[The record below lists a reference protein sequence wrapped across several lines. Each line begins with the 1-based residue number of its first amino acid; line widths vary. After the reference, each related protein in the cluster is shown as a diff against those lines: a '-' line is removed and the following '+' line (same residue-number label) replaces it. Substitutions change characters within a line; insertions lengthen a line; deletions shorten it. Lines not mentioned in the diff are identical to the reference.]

1 METSRWLLLVLCDV
15 NWIYL
20 SFRRFDDKTFG
31 FSESWCAVTQAST
44 RIDLWM
50 CLNSCSVT
58 RITWVPLKA
67 SSVSHIHWL
76 YELHTLLSGLCETYS
91 VPGGSSRQLGLLQ
104 QHHVLH
110 ATFGQVIGHADPH
123 TSTTDDD
130 GVRGVLPPF
139 SQNCGSITEGGEA
152 QVSDHSCSISTGFT
166 AAVSPAAR
174 PGASGSPCWSCV
186 TGCTTTRTGLT
197 SITAALHE
205 VWLRGSTS
213 CAALRA
219 ALRALRRYRRL
230 ISNFL
235 TEPLRH

>member
-20 SFRRFDDKTFG
+20 SFRRCDDLVNHDVQWLRPAH
-31 FSESWCAVTQAST
+31 ESTCECVWTVV
-44 RIDLWM
+44 LWPG
-50 CLNSCSVT
+50 S
-58 RITWVPLKA
+58 PE
-67 SSVSHIHWL
+67 SHWKLHWL
-76 YELHTLLSGLCETYS
+76 HELHTLLSGLCETYS

-186 TGCTTTRTGLT
+186 TGCMTTRTGLT

-213 CAALRA
+213 CATLRATLRA